1 MPRHFS
7 SKHRLVY
14 ILFALELR
22 IQHILLPL
30 LSSAS
35 ELVRNTCHCRRRDRL
50 WSLACAAL
58 LSFFWYCSMR
68 FILTTF
74 TCKTVIQSLCWYH
87 ERGHV
92 YSRIHLRHCDGI
104 RYTWQWH
111 WMSRFNDV
119 SQSIQWFY
127 LCRSQQFRLRRVGI
141 FLNARPTRRSS
152 IQMSRILQRNVLDV
166 SSIWRYL
173 ALLCNGM
180 GAIAHYVYI
189 IFFLL
194 R

>member
-1 MPRHFS
+1 MAIERCDQRQHQIAHAHAHGPSVLSQTTRIKSPVCLRVNLMQRHFS

-92 YSRIHLRHCDGI
+92 YSRIHLRHSDGI
-104 RYTWQWH
+104 RYT
-111 WMSRFNDV
+111 
-119 SQSIQWFY
+119 
-127 LCRSQQFRLRRVGI
+127 
-141 FLNARPTRRSS
+141 
-152 IQMSRILQRNVLDV
+152 
-166 SSIWRYL
+166 
-173 ALLCNGM
+173 
-180 GAIAHYVYI
+180 
-189 IFFLL
+189 
-194 R
+194 